1 MLNLRPVF
9 IPGASFIVGAFAM
22 PANITSRKN
31 EIIKEYRKLSASSSC
46 RREQEKLPLE
56 GARLCCDAAESGLK
70 VLSLF
75 YTEEAAEK
83 YGDYLKIIRDFAPVE
98 YLISQPVAQCL
109 SETKNPQGVFCV
121 CSLPSEN
128 SDIPS
133 SLSGKHYLMLENI
146 QDPANLGAVLRTA
159 EAVGIGGVILTGS
172 CCDAYSPKALRAG
185 MGAAFRLPI
194 FRRESAPETVA
205 CLNEAGFRTLAAVP
219 DRDAVPV
226 TLTDFSIPSVA
237 VIGNEGNGLTD
248 ETEQACIMRVTIP
261 MKGRAESL
269 NAAASAA
276 VLMWEMMREKGG
288 GRP

>member
-9 IPGASFIVGAFAM
+9 IPDASFIVGAFAM

-31 EIIKEYRKLSASSSC
+31 EIIKEYRQLSASSSC
-46 RREQEKLPLE
+46 RREQGKLPLE
-56 GARLCCDAAESGLK
+56 GARLCCDAAESGLQ

-83 YGDYLKIIRDFAPVE
+83 YGDYLKIIQASSPVE

-109 SETKNPQGVFCV
+109 SETKNPQGVFCI
-121 CSLPSEN
+121 CGMPEDD
-128 SDIPS
+128 SDIPPFS
-133 SLSGKHYLMLENI
+133 GGKHYLMLENI

-159 EAVGIGGVILTGS
+159 EAVGIGGVLLTGS
-172 CCDAYSPKALRAG
+172 CCDVYSPKALRAG
-185 MGAAFRLPI
+185 MGAAFRLPV
-194 FRRESAPETVA
+194 FRRGSAPETVA
-205 CLNEAGFRTLAAVP
+205 CLNEAGFQTLAAVP

-226 TLTDFSIPSVA
+226 TQADFSVPGVA

-248 ETEQACIMRVTIP
+248 VTKHACTMRVTIP

-276 VLMWEMMREKGG
+276 ILMWEMMREKGG

>member
-31 EIIKEYRKLSASSSC
+31 EIVKEYRKLSASPSC
-46 RREQEKLPLE
+46 RREQGRLSLE
-56 GARLCCDAAESGLK
+56 GARLCCDAAESRLK

-83 YGDYLKIIRDFAPVE
+83 YGDYLKIIRASSPVE

-109 SETKNPQGVFCV
+109 SETKNQQGVFCV
-121 CSLPSEN
+121 CNLPREN

-133 SLSGKHYLMLENI
+133 FSDGKHYLMLENV
-146 QDPANLGAVLRTA
+146 QDPANLGTVLRTA
-159 EAVGIGGVILTGS
+159 EAVGIGGAILTGS
-172 CCDAYSPKALRAG
+172 CCDVYSPKALRAG
-185 MGAAFRLPI
+185 MGAAFRLPV
-194 FRRESAPETVA
+194 FRRENAPETVT
-205 CLNEAGFRTLAAVP
+205 CLNKAGFRTLAAVP
-219 DRDAVPV
+219 DRDAVLV
-226 TLTDFSIPSVA
+226 TLADFSVPTVA

-248 ETEQACIMRVTIP
+248 ETEHACTMRVTIP

-276 VLMWEMMREKGG
+276 ILMWEMMREKGG